1 MSEMTVDG
9 IDMHRF
15 PRVVPDNL
23 DIMDAFPLNP
33 IPECLGPV
41 MSDLLGQLALANA
54 PFSGKRIACILAGA
68 DEGYGGHT
76 IERSR
81 SDVVD
86 PFLMAL
92 EKVPKG
98 AKLYGVMVTG
108 EGPMKEKHVM
118 PSGKAY
124 DLLSPLLVPH
134 SDIVVVP
141 PNTRDVCRFIP
152 EFMHA
157 SAYRTK
163 VASVF
168 QGRTIFE
175 SQVEAIRYTS
185 LSMEDC
191 EFVAHLRHAGL
202 RDDIHYYLTGSSNGQ
217 SGPSVALRPGMY
229 SDLDIIAV
237 SDKDKNEI
245 EARFEDIAEAWYGPL
260 EKKTKVVNIAGSDDM
275 VKGCIYSNPEA
286 GIEIDFYATNRI
298 RKALVRPENAD
309 RNYFH
314 QLS

>member
-1 MSEMTVDG
+1 MSEIADDG
-9 IDMHRF
+9 IDMYRF
-15 PRVVPDNL
+15 PRVVPDDL
-23 DIMDAFPLNP
+23 VIIDAFPLNT
-33 IPECLGPV
+33 IPERLEPV
-41 MSDLLGQLALANA
+41 MSDLLGQLALAEA

-76 IERSR
+76 YERSH
-81 SDVVD
+81 SDVED

-98 AKLYGVMVTG
+98 AKLHGIMVTG

-124 DLLSPLLVPH
+124 DLLSPLLLPG

-152 EFMHA
+152 EFMHK
-157 SAYRTK
+157 SAYRSK

-168 QGRTIFE
+168 QGRTVFE

-191 EFVAHLRHAGL
+191 NFVAHLRHAGL
-202 RDDIHYYLTGSSNGQ
+202 RDDIHYYLTGSSNGH

-229 SDLDIIAV
+229 SDLDIIAI
-237 SDKDKNEI
+237 SERDKAEV
-245 EARFEDIAEAWYGPL
+245 EAEFESVAEACYGAL
-260 EKKTKVVNIAGSDDM
+260 EKVPKLVHVAGTDRQ
-275 VKGCIYSNPEA
+275 VEGWIYSNLKS
-286 GIEIDFYATNRI
+286 GISIDFFVSHELKDAF
-298 RKALVRPENAD
+298 VRAESLD

>member
-1 MSEMTVDG
+1 MSEVLDDG
-9 IDMHRF
+9 IDMYKF
-15 PRVVPDNL
+15 PRVVPDDL
-23 DIMDAFPLNP
+23 VMIDAFPLHP
-33 IPECLGPV
+33 VPECLDPV
-41 MSDLLGQLALANA
+41 KQDLLGQLALADA

-68 DEGYGGHT
+68 DKGFGGHT
-76 IERSR
+76 VERSR
-81 SDVVD
+81 TDADD
-86 PFLMAL
+86 PFIMAL
-92 EKVPKG
+92 AKVPEG
-98 AKLYGVMVTG
+98 EKLFGVMVAG

-124 DLLSPLLVPH
+124 DLISPLLIPGAP
-134 SDIVVVP
+134 IVVLP
-141 PNTRDVCRFIP
+141 PNRNDVCRFIP
-152 EFMHA
+152 AFMHK

-191 EFVAHLRHAGL
+191 EFVAHLRHSGL
-202 RDDIHYYLTGSSNGQ
+202 ENSIHYYLIGSSNGQ

-229 SDLDIIAV
+229 NDLDIIAV
-237 SDKDKNEI
+237 SDRDKNEI

-260 EKKTKVVNIAGSDDM
+260 EKEPKVVNIAGSNDLLE
-275 VKGCIYSNPEA
+275 GCIYSNPKA
-286 GIEIDFYATNRI
+286 GIVIDFYATHLL
-298 RKALVRPENAD
+298 KEALVRPENET
-309 RNYFH
+309 RYFYH